1 MNARPNPMPHPDARE
16 ALHLFSPSQS
26 RAGDVRTL
34 MDMLCRAL
42 AAVALAVGLP
52 PLADAQDI
60 TLRPA
65 PAKQLSRYANLIQK
79 ETDLDAL
86 PPCPLEGKV
95 GLCLHAYSSRKG
107 DVAIVEVCKWLP
119 DTRVKDAPD
128 AREGIYLVT
137 TSERLVRFPWF
148 DAQFNRWSCT
158 ERDAEYKYRVRTSTG
173 GAISRIRL
181 EYRVNQE
188 EGFYELAPRD
198 GVLRVL
204 KHKSADLT

>member
-1 MNARPNPMPHPDARE
+1 M
-16 ALHLFSPSQS
+16 
-26 RAGDVRTL
+26 L
-34 MDMLCRAL
+34 MDILCRPL
-42 AAVALAVGLP
+42 AAVALAIGLAS
-52 PLADAQDI
+52 LANAQDI
-60 TLRPA
+60 TLRPVSA
-65 PAKQLSRYANLIQK
+65 NQLSRYANLVQK
-79 ETDLDAL
+79 EAGLNAL
-86 PPCPLEGKV
+86 PPCPLEGKA
-95 GLCLHAYSSRKG
+95 GLCLHAYSNPKG

-119 DTRVKDAPD
+119 DARVKDAPD
-128 AREGIYLVT
+128 AKEGIYVVT

-173 GAISRIRL
+173 GAVSWIRL

-188 EGFYELAPRD
+188 GGFYELAPRD